1 MFPYNQIIKN
11 GDNGIILSKKDDLI
25 ERIKFFSENI
35 NELKRMGENANKFV
49 LENFSFTEK
58 GVEILDEI
66 YNVNYE
72 NEEDNVEYENEED
85 NVGIG

>member
-1 MFPYNQIIKN
+1 
-11 GDNGIILSKKDDLI
+11 
-25 ERIKFFSENI
+25 
-35 NELKRMGENANKFV
+35 MGENANKFV

-72 NEEDNVEYENEED
+72 NEEDNV
-85 NVGIG
+85 GIG